1 MWCLVNATDELILMK
16 FYTVVVYKLWM
27 CYKEHNPGLKKIK
40 GDNSRELIICVRQG
54 ILCDFT
60 HSSNITILIFY
71 KSMDV
76 VSLWCNF
83 GISVGKKRKTVCLKL
98 QKDSWGLEQTYHRE
112 VLWRQVDLNWRRKED
127 EWSEN
132 VVQGYVCK
140 RIVSSIEY
148 RSR

>member
-1 MWCLVNATDELILMK
+1 
-16 FYTVVVYKLWM
+16 M
-27 CYKEHNPGLKKIK
+27 CYKEHNPGPKKIK

-71 KSMDV
+71 KSIDV

-83 GISVGKKRKTVCLKL
+83 GISVGKKRQTVCLKL

-148 RSR
+148 RSK